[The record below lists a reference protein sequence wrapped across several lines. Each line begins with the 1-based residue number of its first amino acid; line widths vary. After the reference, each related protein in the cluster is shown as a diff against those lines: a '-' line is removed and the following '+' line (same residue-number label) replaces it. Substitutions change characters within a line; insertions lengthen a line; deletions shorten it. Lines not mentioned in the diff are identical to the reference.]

1 MIRTVLFTTDVSGF
15 QLIPEE
21 NLILVVFPENRMSTE
36 KVKAVREICKDK
48 NIPCVIHFS
57 PKTQEKIR
65 ESYKSGILLDPL
77 ETFLPLYEPD
87 YIVSWLYSQIIP
99 MSILSMAEKG
109 NCNFHGGLPGA
120 HGLRRTLEDGLR
132 ELPIFWHVMT
142 DVVDGGLKLAF
153 DIININGYNF
163 ETARALMIEIGIEMF
178 KRICKDEK

>member
-1 MIRTVLFTTDVSGF
+1 MIRTVLFTTDISGF
-15 QLIPEE
+15 RLIPEKD
-21 NLILVVFPENRMSTE
+21 LILIVVPENRIKTE
-36 KVKAVREICKDK
+36 KVQGVMAYCKK
-48 NIPCVIHFS
+48 ERIPFVIQPSTKTRRKIKEVSGLADHF
-57 PKTQEKIR
+57 EM
-65 ESYKSGILLDPL
+65 
-77 ETFLPLYEPD
+77 FFPLYEPD

-178 KRICKDEK
+178 KKRICKDEK